1 MSLTKKLLERKAKLE
16 AAYEDCEYESLEY
29 IIQYMSDVAEVDED
43 VVINF
48 LIEKEILQK
57 IKKNER

>member
-1 MSLTKKLLERKAKLE
+1 
-16 AAYEDCEYESLEY
+16 
-29 IIQYMSDVAEVDED
+29 MSDVAEVDED